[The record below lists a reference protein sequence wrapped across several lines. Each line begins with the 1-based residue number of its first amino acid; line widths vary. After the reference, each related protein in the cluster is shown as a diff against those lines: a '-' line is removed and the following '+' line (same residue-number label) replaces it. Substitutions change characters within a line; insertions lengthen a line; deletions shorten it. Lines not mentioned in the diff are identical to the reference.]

1 MSKKLT
7 EDENKLIS
15 AFWELLKNEIP
26 EIRERRVE
34 RRETQWSVALNKQQD
49 KIGFF
54 LGANIVQL
62 YVRSG
67 VEVKSKPKWRTLR
80 MEKYSQRIIKQL
92 SDQQSMDDKGQEKDG
107 ASIRVQRKW
116 SRDNKEQWPHAA
128 QWVKKIFVALNE
140 ITISME

>member
-34 RRETQWSVALNKQQD
+34 QRETQWSVILSKQQD

-62 YVRSG
+62 YIRSG
-67 VEVKSKPKWRTLR
+67 VEIQSKPKWRTLR

-92 SDQQSMDDKGQEKDG
+92 SDKQSMDDKGQEKDG

-128 QWVKKIFVALNE
+128 QWVKKNIRRAK
-140 ITISME
+140 